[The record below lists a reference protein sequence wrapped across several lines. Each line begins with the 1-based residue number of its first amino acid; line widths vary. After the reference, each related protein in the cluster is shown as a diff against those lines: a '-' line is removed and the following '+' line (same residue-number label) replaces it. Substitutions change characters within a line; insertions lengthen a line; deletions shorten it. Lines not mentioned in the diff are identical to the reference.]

1 MSLDLCLKVEKYIG
15 ELGKGRC
22 GFEYQIE
29 PDSLG
34 TRIISDFAWS
44 VVATS

>member
-15 ELGKGRC
+15 EMARKRNRC

-29 PDSLG
+29 PDLLG
-34 TRIISDFAWS
+34 TRIYL
-44 VVATS
+44 